1 MLILSY
7 TRGFLWHVEKGVGL
21 LTASATPHTVFGD
34 YAMAPPLEPLKP
46 QLHHQHGRR
55 SKEPHPSLLLHGIN
69 PKPRA
74 GRQNLPRKSTGGRP
88 TLNSPHPELC
98 RVSHGP
104 LKVEIT
110 AVLCPWGC
118 TCKGGN
124 HSIVIKWNRLHRV
137 CYVMDS
143 QHLTFGI
150 FSFFWCFSKNYPR
163 SASNGHGDVSLRCRV
178 LASGPEM
185 HQLRLNSKIKG

>member
-74 GRQNLPRKSTGGRP
+74 GRQNLP
-88 TLNSPHPELC
+88 NSPRGQAESFLRP
-98 RVSHGP
+98 VSVQSSVSYRWT
-104 LKVEIT
+104 LKRKKR
-110 AVLCPWGC
+110 
-118 TCKGGN
+118 KGKKPTY
-124 HSIVIKWNRLHRV
+124 I
-137 CYVMDS
+137 
-143 QHLTFGI
+143 
-150 FSFFWCFSKNYPR
+150 
-163 SASNGHGDVSLRCRV
+163 
-178 LASGPEM
+178 
-185 HQLRLNSKIKG
+185 